1 MSLLISRQ
9 GTPQKR
15 AKWLLA
21 MIGWVIV
28 VCLMQNSGLVSAC
41 SMSDDQTL
49 VSALSSDDAHVVKAD
64 KVKEP
69 SKCELSEKLIQFA
82 QHQLE
87 AFIVVLFIGIVLA
100 AVWRCSAFVN
110 ARQWTEPSTTNIEFI
125 LPFVCSE
132 NDK

>member
-49 VSALSSDDAHVVKAD
+49 VSALSSNDAHAVKAD

-69 SKCELSEKLIQFA
+69 SKCELSEKLIQFT

-110 ARQWTEPSTTNIEFI
+110 ARQWTEPIY
-125 LPFVCSE
+125 
-132 NDK
+132 DKHRIHLTFCVFRE

>member
-21 MIGWVIV
+21 MIGWVTV

-69 SKCELSEKLIQFA
+69 SKCELSEKLIQ
-82 QHQLE
+82 
-87 AFIVVLFIGIVLA
+87 
-100 AVWRCSAFVN
+100 
-110 ARQWTEPSTTNIEFI
+110 
-125 LPFVCSE
+125 
-132 NDK
+132 

>member
-1 MSLLISRQ
+1 MAASND
-9 GTPQKR
+9 
-15 AKWLLA
+15 WLGHRRVSDA
-21 MIGWVIV
+21 
-28 VCLMQNSGLVSAC
+28 NSGLVSAC

-69 SKCELSEKLIQFA
+69 SKCELSEKLIQFT

-110 ARQWTEPSTTNIEFI
+110 ARQWTEPIY
-125 LPFVCSE
+125 
-132 NDK
+132 DKHRIHLTFCVFRE

>member
-1 MSLLISRQ
+1 
-9 GTPQKR
+9 
-15 AKWLLA
+15 

-28 VCLMQNSGLVSAC
+28 VCLMQNSG
-41 SMSDDQTL
+41 L

-69 SKCELSEKLIQFA
+69 SKCELSEKLIQFT

-110 ARQWTEPSTTNIEFI
+110 ARQWTELIY
-125 LPFVCSE
+125 
-132 NDK
+132 DKHRIHLTFCVFRE

>member
-49 VSALSSDDAHVVKAD
+49 VSALSSDDAHVVKAETLVSALSSD
-64 KVKEP
+64 DAHVVK
-69 SKCELSEKLIQFA
+69 A
-82 QHQLE
+82 
-87 AFIVVLFIGIVLA
+87 
-100 AVWRCSAFVN
+100 
-110 ARQWTEPSTTNIEFI
+110 
-125 LPFVCSE
+125 
-132 NDK
+132 